1 MGNNAL
7 SPSSRQKISHNLML
21 TTSSLPKLF
30 YSLLSSTQANLMP
43 LNQGVLVHVASIQDL
58 N

>member
-7 SPSSRQKISHNLML
+7 SPSSRQKISHYLML

-30 YSLLSSTQANLMP
+30 YPLLSSKQANLMP
-43 LNQGVLVHVASIQDL
+43 LNQGVLVHVASIQDI

>member
-7 SPSSRQKISHNLML
+7 TPSSRQKISHNLML

-30 YSLLSSTQANLMP
+30 YTLLSSKQANLLP
-43 LNQGVLVHVASIQDL
+43 LNQGVLVHVGSTEDI